1 MAFQDTVKALSGP
14 VRREILTLL
23 RKGKM
28 SAGEIGAEFDMT
40 GGKMRRKIRKRKTK
54 SENSR
59 MKMAK
64 NLFLCLVAILMIGC
78 SEKSSENKYLE
89 QLEEFLE
96 NNPDSAQNV
105 INMLNIYE
113 QHNEFMPKADRI
125 FMNLPS
131 FLIILFFFI

>member
-1 MAFQDTVKALSGP
+1 
-14 VRREILTLL
+14 
-23 RKGKM
+23 
-28 SAGEIGAEFDMT
+28 
-40 GGKMRRKIRKRKTK
+40 
-54 SENSR
+54 

-105 INMLNIYE
+105 INMLN
-113 QHNEFMPKADRI
+113 H
-125 FMNLPS
+125 
-131 FLIILFFFI
+131 

>member
-1 MAFQDTVKALSGP
+1 
-14 VRREILTLL
+14 
-23 RKGKM
+23 
-28 SAGEIGAEFDMT
+28 
-40 GGKMRRKIRKRKTK
+40 
-54 SENSR
+54 
-59 MKMAK
+59 MAK
-64 NLFLCLVAILMIGC
+64 NLFLCFVAILMIGC

-125 FMNLPS
+125 FMNLLYADAQNKEYVGFKTDS
-131 FLIILFFFI
+131 VMLEVTNYYDRFGNTT